1 MKEKLKQKNGI
12 TLIALVVTIIVL
24 LILAGISIGAM
35 TGDNG
40 IINQAHNAKEDTERS
55 SWEEQIDVAIIDAES
70 KNIAP
75 DIDDVIGELINKDV
89 IDKEEQVNKET
100 GAITTN
106 EPTYT
111 IEGKLD
117 DYITKIEIS
126 ITKINLPDDQNVS
139 DVLLIVDKV
148 LQNGSE
154 LSETMQLTEEE
165 YGNILIEKLEAMT
178 EEEKES
184 IFVELVNISEEM
196 NFSDINELIEYMVS
210 EGIIADNT
218 KDALY
223 EFFGVK
229 ENFDSW
235 LASIIYN
242 YNYNLIGEYD
252 KETGELQRYTVI
264 NPDGENSN
272 IYLATTNGDYTFKV
286 EIDGIKYTKTVNVNN
301 ITTNQDSD
309 SYSVE
314 NIDAG
319 TIGLK
324 DIEKD
329 VYTTFSNAYIV
340 YNNEAIDISN
350 YIINENGMSMIY
362 GQSLEE
368 IVGSQ
373 NYGVVTDVILIKNNQ
388 SYMGKVEIKWPI

>member
-154 LSETMQLTEEE
+154 LSETMKLTEEE

-252 KETGELQRYTVI
+252 KETGELQRYTVT

-324 DIEKD
+324 DIEND

>member
-126 ITKINLPDDQNVS
+126 ITKINLPDYQNVS

>member
-24 LILAGISIGAM
+24 LILAVISIGAI

-154 LSETMQLTEEE
+154 LSETMKLTEEE

-178 EEEKES
+178 DEEKES

-252 KETGELQRYTVI
+252 KETGELQRYTVT

-324 DIEKD
+324 DIEND